1 MVIED
6 MELKYRLLDNSVGV
20 IITRQPII
28 IKDKLSVS
36 FLDAPPNATAI
47 FENEHGATFYRE
59 LIDKNCSIDLSKIIG
74 RVRVTVAI
82 LNDLKTCLR
91 WACEDFVLSNL
102 ENGEVL
108 VCPNDMDLPQKVTTL
123 MIENAEIRRANMLLN
138 EKLRELD
145 AKFARIMEGYDLT

>member
-1 MVIED
+1 
-6 MELKYRLLDNSVGV
+6 MEYKLLDNGVGV
-20 IITRQPII
+20 IITRQPTV
-28 IKDKLSVS
+28 IKDRLSVS
-36 FLDAPPNATAI
+36 FIDAPSDATAI
-47 FENEHGATFYRE
+47 FENACGITYYCE
-59 LIDKNCSIDLSKIIG
+59 LTEGNCEIDLSNLIG
-74 RVRVTVAI
+74 RIRVTVAI

-91 WACEDFVLSNL
+91 WACEDLILSNL
-102 ENGEVL
+102 ENGDVL